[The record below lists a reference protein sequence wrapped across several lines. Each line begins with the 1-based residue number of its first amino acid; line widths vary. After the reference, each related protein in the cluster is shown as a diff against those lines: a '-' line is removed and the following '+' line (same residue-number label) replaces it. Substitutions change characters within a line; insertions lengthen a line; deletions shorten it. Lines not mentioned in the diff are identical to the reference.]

1 METAAVIES
10 ARKKIAILPPDE
22 VRKIAAGEVIDKPAA
37 LVREFIDNAIDAGS
51 LCVEVHIE
59 DGGMRL
65 IEVVDDGCGMDRE
78 DLAICWKTHA
88 TSKIRSMEDLAFA
101 ETLGFRGEALAAAA
115 AVSRLEVLTSVSGR
129 EAWRLEV
136 GPEEYAEIT
145 QTRRTRGTSVRAFD
159 LFGSIPA
166 RKAFLKRGWSEANL
180 CRLSFIEK
188 ALAFPAVSFRFIQ
201 DGKLKTNLSV
211 ATSLKERFGAAVMD
225 SEGFLYEIS
234 AAGKGF
240 SVTIVV
246 GGPETARSDRRHQ
259 YIFANGRRIQNPSLA
274 QALEYGTQGW
284 YPDHPVG
291 ALYIRIDP
299 ALADFNI
306 HPAKREA
313 RFSDSGA
320 IHRAVTAA
328 LREFI
333 RHQHLARGL
342 ASFPPLSLS
351 SSAETSG
358 AKGASLALE
367 AFMDDDAGEYG
378 ASFNRGA
385 YTPQDTAPAFPPH
398 PSLAAEPQA
407 AYGLRYLGRVFG
419 LFIVVEKDDR
429 LFFIDQ
435 HAAHERLLY
444 DRFLSGAVPCQEL
457 LVAIPFVTESEG
469 DDLFLSAHQEE
480 LARLGVLI
488 VKDSGSWRIEALPA
502 GWRLGDGETVREL
515 LELKRHKENMAEHWA
530 ATLTCHSAVK
540 DKDYLDESAALSLA
554 DAALGLPVPRC
565 PHGRPLWFEL
575 TKEDLYKAVKRSLR

>member
-1 METAAVIES
+1 MDTVTVIES
-10 ARKKIAILPPDE
+10 ARRKIAILPPDE

-51 LCVEVHIE
+51 RCVEVTIE
-59 DGGMRL
+59 DGGLRR
-65 IEVVDDGCGMDRE
+65 IEVVDDGCGMDRD
-78 DLAICWKTHA
+78 DLAICWQTHA

-115 AVSRLEVLTSVSGR
+115 AVSRLEVLTSASGR

-136 GPEEYAEIT
+136 GPDERAEIT
-145 QTRRTRGTSVRAFD
+145 QTRRVRGTSVRAID

-166 RKAFLKRGWSEANL
+166 RKVFLKRGWSEAGL
-180 CRLSFIEK
+180 CRLAFIEK
-188 ALAFPAVSFRFIQ
+188 ALAFPAVSFRFTQ
-201 DGKLKTNLSV
+201 DGKLKAHLNAAS
-211 ATSLKERFGAAVMD
+211 SLKERFDAAVMD
-225 SEGFLYEIS
+225 SGGFLYEIS
-234 AAGKGF
+234 AAGPGF

-246 GGPETARSDRRHQ
+246 GGPEIARNDRRHQ

-291 ALYIRIDP
+291 AVYIRIDP

-320 IHRAVTAA
+320 IHHAVTTA
-328 LREFI
+328 LRDFI
-333 RHQHLARGL
+333 RHHHLASRLVAG
-342 ASFPPLSLS
+342 PPH
-351 SSAETSG
+351 AIKPAPSG
-358 AKGASLALE
+358 AQGAALALE
-367 AFMDDDAGEYG
+367 ALIDTDAPPSRGEDFYSSPDT
-378 ASFNRGA
+378 ASF
-385 YTPQDTAPAFPPH
+385 PA
-398 PSLAAEPQA
+398 SNAAEPPA
-407 AYGLRYLGRVFG
+407 RYGLRYLGRVFG

-444 DRFLSGAVPCQEL
+444 DRFLEGAVPCQEL
-457 LVAIPFVTESEG
+457 LVPIPFVTESEG
-469 DDLFLSAHQEE
+469 DDRFLAAHKEE

-488 VKDSGSWRIEALPA
+488 APDSGSWRIEALPG
-502 GWRLGDGETVREL
+502 GWSLGDGETVREL
-515 LELKRHKENMAEHWA
+515 LGLKRHKENMAEHWA

-540 DKDYLDESAALSLA
+540 EKEYLDENAALSLA
-554 DAALGLPVPRC
+554 DAALRLPIPRC

-575 TKEDLYKAVKRSLR
+575 TKEDLHKAVKRPPPAPSAAGR